1 MAKMCDELF
10 ADAVWLNVSNNEGY
24 GLLPIPTERDEEIS
38 SLIRQWIALDVCE
51 RRETSCFISEEQRAT
66 LLAYSERMASQ
77 AVRRS
82 DGELILLGLLALGLD
97 GWRTDWRDNVLLL
110 CLHFDACQKIGIEA
124 NDLFNH
130 ASALLPP
137 NVGSALTAFL
147 NRSPEDQSLDAMG
160 YKESSDSDGFRYART
175 W

>member
-1 MAKMCDELF
+1 MRCCD
-10 ADAVWLNVSNNEGY
+10 DAAWLSTSNNEGY
-24 GLLPIPTERDEEIS
+24 GLLPLPTGRDEEIS
-38 SLIRQWIALDVCE
+38 ALIRQWMTLNVAE
-51 RRETSCFISEEQRAT
+51 RRETPCSIGDEQRTT
-66 LLAYSERMASQ
+66 LLAYSERMASL
-77 AVRRS
+77 AVRKS

-124 NDLFNH
+124 NDIFKH
-130 ASALLPP
+130 ASTLLPS

-147 NRSPEDQSLDAMG
+147 NRSPEDQSLDVMG